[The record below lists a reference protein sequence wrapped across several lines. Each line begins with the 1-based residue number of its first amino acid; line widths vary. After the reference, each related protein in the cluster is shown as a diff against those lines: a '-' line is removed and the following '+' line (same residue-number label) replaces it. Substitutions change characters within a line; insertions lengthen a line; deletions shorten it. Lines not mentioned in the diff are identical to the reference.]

1 VVGVRTSP
9 RTRTVLGALAGALLV
24 ATIGVAPSP
33 AAATAVGG
41 FVRVDQVGYAPGDS
55 KLAYLMARARVGRA
69 GFTVVDGAGR
79 RVLAGRVDPA
89 SRGAW
94 NAAYPAVYTIDLSRL
109 TIPGTYRIKVSGG
122 AVAVSPPFRVQRAT
136 DLYGRLVRDGVT
148 FFQAQRDGRA
158 VLPGALHRRPAHL
171 HDAAAQVYATP
182 AFVTDDVIADAGL
195 HRIGGPVDVEGG
207 WYDAGD
213 YLKFTHSTAYGSV
226 TLLAAARALGRSAP
240 GTLRSE
246 ARHGVDWLGKMWDQ
260 RTRTLYL
267 QVGIGS
273 GNDAGTFTGDHDLWR
288 LPENDDANTDPA
300 DRYAAAHRP
309 VFEAAAPGRPISPN
323 LVGRV
328 SAAFAMAAQV
338 DAGRHPRRAAA
349 EYRAATSLYARAD
362 LATPPNPLVTALPN
376 AFYPEDTWHDDMELG
391 ATEIALAAQRLHRR
405 GSAGYLR
412 DAAAFARGYLTAET
426 GDTFNLYD
434 TSALAHADLITA
446 MRRAGG
452 PRGLAVTPAA
462 LRSDLERQLR
472 TGADRARTDVFHA
485 GGVYT
490 DFDADSHTFG
500 LLATEALYRSAGGDR
515 RFTVFATRQRNWLF
529 GANAWGTSFMIGEG
543 STFPRCPQHQVS
555 NLRAA
560 AHGSG
565 PVLTGAVVNGPN
577 DPAQFEDGLGD
588 YQDGM
593 VPCRADGRD
602 RYDAF
607 SRSDTRYVDD
617 VRSWQTSEPALDMT
631 GSAIIGAALQAAV
644 R

>member
-1 VVGVRTSP
+1 MSGG
-9 RTRTVLGALAGALLV
+9 TRTVLAALASALLV
-24 ATIGVAPSP
+24 
-33 AAATAVGG
+33 TAVGVTPSSAAAAVAG
-41 FVRVDQVGYAPGDS
+41 FVRVDQVGFAPGES
-55 KLAYLMARARVGRA
+55 KLAYLMSKARIGRARFA
-69 GFTVVDGAGR
+69 VVDQAGR
-79 RVLAGRVDPA
+79 RVLAGRVDA
-89 SRGAW
+89 TSRGAW

-109 TIPGTYRIKVSGG
+109 TAPGTYRIKVSGD
-122 AVAVSPPFRVQRAT
+122 AVAVSPSFRVQRAT
-136 DLYGRLVRDGVT
+136 DLYDTLVRNGVT
-148 FFQAQRDGRA
+148 FFQAQRDGRS
-158 VLPGALHRRPAHL
+158 VIPGALHRRPAHL
-171 HDAAAQVYATP
+171 HDAATQVYATP
-182 AFVTDDVIADAGL
+182 RFVTDDVIADADL
-195 HRIGGPVDVEGG
+195 RRIGGPVDVEGG

-213 YLKFTHSTAYGSV
+213 YLKFTHSTAYGAV
-226 TLLAAARALGRSAP
+226 ALLAAQRTLGRSAP
-240 GTLRSE
+240 DTLRAE
-246 ARHGVDWLGKMWDQ
+246 AGHGVKWLDRMWDQ
-260 RTRTLYL
+260 HTRTLYL

-273 GNDAGTFTGDHDLWR
+273 GNEAGTFTGDHDLWR
-288 LPENDDANTDPA
+288 LPEKDDFDTDPA

-309 VFEAAAPGRPISPN
+309 VFEAARPGRPISPN

-338 DAGRHPRRAAA
+338 DAARHPRRAAA

-362 LATPPNPLVTALPN
+362 LASPPEPLVTALPN

-405 GSAGYLR
+405 GSAAYLR
-412 DAAAFARGYLTAET
+412 DAAAFAAGYLKAET

-434 TSALAHADLITA
+434 TSALAHTDLITA
-446 MRRAGG
+446 MRRAGS
-452 PRGLAVTPAA
+452 PRGLAVTRAA
-462 LRSDLERQLR
+462 LVSDLRRQLQ

-490 DFDADSHTFG
+490 DFDVDSHTFG
-500 LLATEALYRSAGGDR
+500 LIATEAMYRSAGGDR
-515 RFTVFATRQRNWLF
+515 RFTAFATRQRDWLL

-543 STFPRCPQHQVS
+543 STFPRCPQHQIS

-560 AHGSG
+560 ARGAG

-593 VPCRADGRD
+593 VPCPADGRD
-602 RYDAF
+602 RYGAF
-607 SRSDTRYVDD
+607 SRDDTRYVDD